1 MITLSPNYNLNNS
14 QLIQNRFEL
23 INEWK
28 PQREVWSLKYGDL
41 IIGGMACINGAII
54 NSMFRQQLKLRHHG
68 WKFTMLFISTG
79 SALAAYSCH
88 KSFITENL
96 ILFQPKCIICQEL
109 KASAFLEGNALL
121 YSLILTPSINLAIAG
136 SIGYRIPYIYE
147 VKELLKFW
155 WSVVR
160 PQARTISFLFLCNM
174 IVTSVVTYSQVT
186 SMENIT
192 NIVLKVHKYLENRK
206 DTGIGPKV
214 SNTNS
219 LP

>member
-1 MITLSPNYNLNNS
+1 MITLSSNHQLSNS
-14 QLIQNRFEL
+14 QIIQDRFKL
-23 INEWK
+23 INKWK
-28 PQREVWSLKYGDL
+28 PQREVWALKYGDL

-68 WKFTMLFISTG
+68 WKFTMIFISTG

-88 KSFITENL
+88 KSFITEDL
-96 ILFQPKCIICQEL
+96 LLFRPKCMACQEL
-109 KASAFLEGNALL
+109 KASAYLEGNALL
-121 YSLILTPSINLAIAG
+121 YSLIVAPTINLAIAG

-160 PQARTISFLFLCNM
+160 PQARIVSFLFLCNM
-174 IVTSVVTYSQVT
+174 VVTSTVTYSQMT
-186 SMENIT
+186 SMKNIT
-192 NIVLKVHKYLENRK
+192 NTMLKIHKYLENRK
-206 DTGIGPKV
+206 NTGMDPKL